1 MNLWMSRATQK
12 FAAFTCH
19 FITPRWELRSVLLA
33 VDYMPGHTGE
43 NIAARTL
50 STISSFGVP
59 TCKLVST
66 VHDQASNM
74 VSAGEKI
81 SDAVKSHEDLLCAA
95 HRLQLCVTHSLLEQ
109 PVSTLLSTARTLVGH
124 FRQSTKATNALRER
138 QKGTEG
144 KPKKLIQDCATR

>member
-1 MNLWMSRATQK
+1 MSRATQK

-19 FITPRWELRSVLLA
+19 FITPRWELWSVLLA
-33 VDYMPGHTGE
+33 ADYMPEGHTGE

-81 SDAVKSHEDLLCAA
+81 SDAIESHEDLLCAA
-95 HRLQLCVTHSLLEQ
+95 NRLQLCVTHSLLEE
-109 PVSTLLSTARTLVGH
+109 PVATLLPTARTLVGH
-124 FRQSTKATNALRER
+124 L
-138 QKGTEG
+138 G
-144 KPKKLIQDCATR
+144 